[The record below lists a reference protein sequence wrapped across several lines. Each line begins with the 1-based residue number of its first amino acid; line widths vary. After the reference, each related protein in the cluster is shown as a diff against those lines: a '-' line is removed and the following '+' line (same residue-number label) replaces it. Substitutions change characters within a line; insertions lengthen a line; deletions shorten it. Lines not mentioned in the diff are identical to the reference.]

1 MTTSD
6 GSAFERL
13 MQRAQQ
19 PMPDVTWSE
28 VDDLG
33 RLSLEAM
40 IRERED
46 VRDLASRG
54 SVRLT
59 GAGVVGHSAPLD
71 DVGAVA
77 TTWQK
82 CVTAVGASLEGVRT
96 SFGQIPRE
104 VVQRTRLTLTAAPA
118 PGSIQLDLSPE
129 SNPLR
134 ETSEDG
140 QMVAYGTPRPLADE
154 ASEALIALLDQASNA
169 GPDADELSDAIRR
182 LGPRVASHVRR
193 LADVLDKAHF
203 DLDVTWAEPNS
214 PTRRASLSAGTAGWL
229 REFVTGRALDG
240 QEEELSGTVRTVSDI
255 SKWQIE
261 TPDGLRS
268 VDASSLEREIVEQT
282 HVNETLRLLVL
293 VRVTERPDGSS
304 STTYDAI
311 DVLGRD

>member
-1 MTTSD
+1 MATRD

-13 MQRAQQ
+13 MERAEG
-19 PMPDVTWSE
+19 PLPEVTWSE
-28 VDDLG
+28 ADDLG
-33 RLSLEAM
+33 RMSVEAM
-40 IRERED
+40 IRQRED

-59 GAGVVGHSAPLD
+59 GAGVIGHSAPLD

-77 TTWQK
+77 SSWQR
-82 CVTAVGASLEGVRT
+82 CVTAVGASLEGVRS

-118 PGSIQLDLSPE
+118 TGSIQLDLAPE
-129 SNPLR
+129 ANPLR

-140 QMVAYGTPRPLADE
+140 QMVAYDTPRPLADL
-154 ASEALIALLDQASNA
+154 ASETLIALLDQASNT
-169 GPDADELSDAIRR
+169 GPDADELGDAIRQ

-193 LADVLDKAHF
+193 LADVLEKAHF
-203 DLDVTWAEPNS
+203 DLDVVWAEPNAA
-214 PTRRASLSAGTAGWL
+214 TRRATLTAGTAGWL

-240 QEEELSGTVRTVSDI
+240 QEQELTGIVRTVSDLT
-255 SKWQIE
+255 KWQIE

-268 VDASSLEREIVEQT
+268 VDASSLEPEIIEQT
-282 HVNETLRLLVL
+282 HVKQEIRLLVL
-293 VRVTERPDGSS
+293 VRVTERPDGTT
-304 STTYDAI
+304 STTYDAL